1 MANNERSAS
10 ASALAFDLV
19 MLMWYKPA
27 VEPISLN
34 GGGAWM
40 PLHPQTAGQHAA
52 PQGTVPQGAV
62 RHQLLHILKLTH
74 AKGGHTLNPEGA
86 SEANLSGL
94 ALGVAGQ
101 QP

>member
-1 MANNERSAS
+1 
-10 ASALAFDLV
+10 
-19 MLMWYKPA
+19 
-27 VEPISLN
+27 
-34 GGGAWM
+34 M

-52 PQGTVPQGAV
+52 PQGTVPQGASM
-62 RHQLLHILKLTH
+62 HQLLHILTQ